1 MAPTV
6 VVFAVPASPSIA
18 ENQLPDVREEVM
30 QYKRQ
35 EWWIVGCSFFRIEVG
50 SVFLLECGEDGWQV
64 SVEFALVVLER
75 PGILHT
81 CANRL
86 QLRPAFGHVVLPTLF
101 KATSL
106 AQEIS
111 GGDKATSETDAPIC
125 ADT

>member
-1 MAPTV
+1 
-6 VVFAVPASPSIA
+6 
-18 ENQLPDVREEVM
+18 LPDVSEEVM
-30 QYKRQ
+30 QYRRQ

-50 SVFLLECGEDGWQV
+50 SVFLFECGEDGWRV

-81 CANRL
+81 WANRL
-86 QLRPAFGHVVLPTLF
+86 QLRPTFGHVVLPILF

-125 ADT
+125 PDT